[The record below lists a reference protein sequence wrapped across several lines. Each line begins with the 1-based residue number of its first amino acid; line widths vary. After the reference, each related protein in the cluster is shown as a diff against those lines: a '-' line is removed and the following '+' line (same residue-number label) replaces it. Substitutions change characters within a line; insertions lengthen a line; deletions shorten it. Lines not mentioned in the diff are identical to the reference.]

1 MKGAAP
7 AFRISTEGLTSA
19 TIALISPGSVTSPG
33 RAAAPSRSTSAS
45 PLGSRATTVTC
56 AARASSASTIP
67 SPSPRLPPVTTTRL
81 SSSIRITTLRRKPS
95 PPVMDIAH
103 LACYRF
109 ERSEIGHASHVW
121 PHVWILSHG
130 LDVHDTLP
138 LGVVDDVSTILA
150 DMNAGRYVAGA
161 LTHDGFRAIL
171 EDGDQSLLILG
182 IHGKDVDQCYDPTVG
197 ANLHF
202 HQ

>member
-67 SPSPRLPPVTTTRL
+67 SPSPRLPPGDYHAFVL
-81 SSSIRITTLRRKPS
+81 E
-95 PPVMDIAH
+95 IAH

-138 LGVVDDVSTILA
+138 LGVVDDVS
-150 DMNAGRYVAGA
+150 
-161 LTHDGFRAIL
+161 
-171 EDGDQSLLILG
+171 
-182 IHGKDVDQCYDPTVG
+182 
-197 ANLHF
+197 
-202 HQ
+202 